1 MGKWMSASDYRES
14 TKHGHR
20 KALDEVLAFVD
31 NELALPKDVTRE
43 TALAYIDSSEGSHT
57 TRSGT
62 ASCRSVASGHGCGV
76 GLGSPLIRSSSPT
89 RPRSKGR
96 KKAPR
101 IAPWG
106 LHFLRPNR
114 ATTPA
119 AKPHEC
125 WGSKTGV
132 ADGARTHD
140 NRNHN
145 PGLYQLS
152 YSHRRA
158 NDYSGSPAPSRTRAI
173 TSRRGSRR
181 WLDRRAAARWP

>member
-43 TALAYIDSSEGSHT
+43 TALAYVDSGEGSHT

-96 KKAPR
+96 RKKSPKNCSSGPSLLAP
-101 IAPWG
+101 
-106 LHFLRPNR
+106 
-114 ATTPA
+114 TPCNHTGRKA
-119 AKPHEC
+119 A
-125 WGSKTGV
+125 
-132 ADGARTHD
+132 
-140 NRNHN
+140 
-145 PGLYQLS
+145 
-152 YSHRRA
+152 
-158 NDYSGSPAPSRTRAI
+158 
-173 TSRRGSRR
+173 
-181 WLDRRAAARWP
+181 